1 MRSAI
6 SPASRPDRASKPQV
20 KSGPD
25 VFADAL
31 VPRAAP
37 MAPGAPIFPGIQT
50 PALPTPGLRPA
61 EAFLRARAAARPSR
75 TFDRHHALR
84 FHGVRRLRRSGA
96 LRFAAWECDALR
108 CANGYRSAKRQGK
121 PNSANRCKPLRDKR
135 SPHFAAA
142 IARTAFTSRSSR
154 CLNCS
159 SILMGHDHPNK
170 PANGERK

>member
-1 MRSAI
+1 LRSAI

-50 PALPTPGLRPA
+50 PVLPTPGLRPA

-75 TFDRHHALR
+75 TFDRHHALSLSR
-84 FHGVRRLRRSGA
+84 GTTPATERRAAFRRAGTRCPA
-96 LRFAAWECDALR
+96 LRKWLSF
-108 CANGYRSAKRQGK
+108 
-121 PNSANRCKPLRDKR
+121 CK
-135 SPHFAAA
+135 
-142 IARTAFTSRSSR
+142 T
-154 CLNCS
+154 
-159 SILMGHDHPNK
+159 G
-170 PANGERK
+170 G